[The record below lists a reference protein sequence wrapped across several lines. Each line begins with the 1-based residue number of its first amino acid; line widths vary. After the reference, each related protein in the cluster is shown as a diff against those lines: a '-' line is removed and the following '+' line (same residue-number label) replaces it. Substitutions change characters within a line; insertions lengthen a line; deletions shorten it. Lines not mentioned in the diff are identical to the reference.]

1 MIDLSNQKEDCSILF
16 YTPHE
21 QDKDV
26 VDSYLAF
33 ENFSKYGIP
42 ASNFHFF
49 LHDKVSDGLRKVAI
63 SSDIDSSNFNKPEEY
78 GAVVSQINS
87 RHTLLLI
94 AGHGS
99 LDGIMNPQNSDIYKP
114 LEFLSP
120 LTTNSNLETI
130 ILVVGVCEAGI
141 FNFLNTRVE
150 NKNICILGAT
160 GLHNSLNEPVVDPYV
175 ANSFLMHFSNWFTHD
190 VNLRDIDGDSKSTL
204 MDAFKYAGSKTTSA
218 IGKLRGSWYK
228 EIDKHMKRFM
238 TESLSEP
245 QAKAIE
251 DIIDKIRT
259 LIHTHQ
265 EPWCLNAN
273 RMRDII
279 L

>member
-1 MIDLSNQKEDCSILF
+1 MIDLANQKDDCSRLF
-16 YTPHE
+16 FTPHE

-49 LHDKVSDGLRKVAI
+49 LRDKVSDGLRKVAI
-63 SSDIDSSNFNKPEEY
+63 TSDIDSSNFNKPEDYET
-78 GAVVSQINS
+78 VISQINS
-87 RHTLLLI
+87 PHVLLLI

-99 LDGIMNPQNSDIYKP
+99 LDGIMNPQNSDILKP

-120 LTTNSNLETI
+120 LSTNPNVKTI

-160 GLHNSLNEPVVDPYV
+160 GLHNSLNEPIIDTYV
-175 ANSFLMHFSNWFTHD
+175 ANSFLMHFSNWFT
-190 VNLRDIDGDSKSTL
+190 LEASSRDIDGDSKSTL

-218 IGKLRGSWYK
+218 IGRLRGDWYK
-228 EIDKHMKRFM
+228 EIDKHMKRLM
-238 TESLSEP
+238 TESLPEP

-251 DIIDKIRT
+251 DAIDEVRT

-273 RMRDII
+273 RMRSII